1 MCIHIPF
8 FTTCDNSADID
19 AVKEYM
25 KSQNAG
31 IITEIDAFKA
41 TNNARMTQLIQTL
54 SMSKIMKYSQKRMN
68 EEYRIENMYANYVR
82 STKAKYSRLNSKSSS
97 GS

>member
-41 TNNARMTQLIQTL
+41 TNNARMTQLVQTL
-54 SMSKIMKYSQKRMN
+54 SMSKITKKEKKETIINIQKCAL
-68 EEYRIENMYANYVR
+68 YANYN
-82 STKAKYSRLNSKSSS
+82 KINKSKIF
-97 GS
+97 